1 MAVSAVVQSV
11 FNTILEQLAEEVGAL
26 LGTTVDLTDHR
37 MDVLNKEELFAIN
50 RGRSVLSTMVISG
63 DHTGDAFIISD
74 LKDSVILGGTLI
86 MLPKDQ
92 IEENCKM
99 RTFEGEAAD
108 AYGEVANIIAG
119 VYTSVFLD
127 MYPENMHFKRTT
139 VDDFIPTQLDP
150 QADQPFP
157 PGEYFHTSCAITLDE
172 YEMHR
177 LEVIIPAQLL
187 GLGSQPAEPQVAPE
201 PEPEQGQGQEQ
212 PQATAEPEEQP
223 TDADEEV
230 DEPAVEEPAE
240 EVKYVDC
247 PTADRALKASLT
259 QCAEE
264 VGSMLG
270 LELELENLTTR
281 YVSKEEYFSRPGK
294 KAIAAEML
302 VTGDSEGTGY
312 FITELKDAIYFG
324 GTMIMLP
331 EEEIENHTKSGE
343 LGEDLEDAFG
353 EVANIISGGL
363 VQNFDEMYPRK
374 FHLKKGD
381 LHLFTP
387 TKVKVEDPEPFPDDE
402 YYQVSATLNCEE
414 RDLGELSFLCPI
426 SVLHLAPRPAPTGGW
441 GEPEQAAQPEKKA
454 TAAPAAATEPA
465 EKAKPAAAPEEKPA
479 AIVIVGDDDA
489 QKNFFASS
497 LTAAEPAILQFSTG
511 DNFSEAR
518 QFSVLGAFL
527 IMNNVDE
534 QSFAHM
540 IKVRSEIPAQKPLI
554 VAGPQWTR
562 SDVIKAVRYGA
573 NDILLTPATEDEIR
587 EKVETNLKTSCQ

>member
-26 LGTTVDLTDHR
+26 LGTTVGLTDHR
-37 MDVLNKEELFAIN
+37 MEVLTKEELFAVN

-63 DHTGDAFIISD
+63 DHSGEAFIISD

-86 MLPKDQ
+86 MLPRDQ

-127 MYPENMHFKRTT
+127 MHPENMHFKRTT
-139 VDDFIPTQLDP
+139 VNDFVPTQLAP

-157 PGEYFHTSCAITLDE
+157 PGEYFHTSCAISLDD

-177 LEVIIPAQLL
+177 LEVIVPAQLL
-187 GLGSQPAEPQVAPE
+187 GLGSQPAEPKAAPE
-201 PEPEQGQGQEQ
+201 PEPQPEQEEPPAATAPEPQEQ
-212 PQATAEPEEQP
+212 EEDAPEADDTP
-223 TDADEEV
+223 T
-230 DEPAVEEPAE
+230 VEEPPQ

-247 PTADRALKASLT
+247 PTADRVLKASLT

-264 VGSMLG
+264 VGGMLG

-302 VTGDSEGTGY
+302 VSGDAEGTGY

-331 EEEIENHTKSGE
+331 EEEIENHIKSGE
-343 LGEDLEDAFG
+343 LGEELEDAFG

-374 FHLKKGD
+374 FHLKKGE

-387 TKVKVEDPEPFPDDE
+387 TKVKVEDPEPFPDDD
-402 YYQVSATLNCEE
+402 YYQVSATLSCEE

-426 SVLHLAPRPAPTGGW
+426 SVLHIAPRPAATSGW
-441 GEPEQAAQPEKKA
+441 GEAEETPQPEK
-454 TAAPAAATEPA
+454 
-465 EKAKPAAAPEEKPA
+465 KPAAAPAPEPEQKVEPPAAPKEKPA

-489 QKNFFASS
+489 QKSFFVAS
-497 LTAAEPAILQFSTG
+497 LNAAEPEILQFNTG

-518 QFSVLGAFL
+518 KFSVLGAFL
-527 IMNNVDE
+527 LMENVNE

-562 SDVIKAVRYGA
+562 SNVIKAVRYGA

>member
-1 MAVSAVVQSV
+1 VAVSAVVQSV

-177 LEVIIPAQLL
+177 LEVIVPAQLL
-187 GLGSQPAEPQVAPE
+187 GLGSQPAEPQAAPE
-201 PEPEQGQGQEQ
+201 PEPETEQEK

-374 FHLKKGD
+374 FHLKKGA

>member
-177 LEVIIPAQLL
+177 LEVIVPAQLL
-187 GLGSQPAEPQVAPE
+187 GLGSQPAEPQAAPE
-201 PEPEQGQGQEQ
+201 PEPETEQEK

-374 FHLKKGD
+374 FHLKKGA

-414 RDLGELSFLCPI
+414 RDLGELCFLCPI

>member
-26 LGTTVDLTDHR
+26 LGTTVGLTDHR
-37 MDVLNKEELFAIN
+37 MEVLTKEELFAVN

-63 DHTGDAFIISD
+63 DHSGEAFIISD

-86 MLPKDQ
+86 MLPRDQ

-139 VDDFIPTQLDP
+139 VNDFLPTQLDP

-157 PGEYFHTSCAITLDE
+157 PGEYFHTSCAISLDD

-177 LEVIIPAQLL
+177 LEVIVPAQLL
-187 GLGSQPAEPQVAPE
+187 GLGSQPAEPKAAPE
-201 PEPEQGQGQEQ
+201 PEPQPEQEEPPAATEPEQQEQ
-212 PQATAEPEEQP
+212 EEDAPEANDVP
-223 TDADEEV
+223 T
-230 DEPAVEEPAE
+230 VEEPPQ

-247 PTADRALKASLT
+247 PTADRVLKASLT

-264 VGSMLG
+264 VGGMLG

-302 VTGDSEGTGY
+302 VSGDAEGTGY

-331 EEEIENHTKSGE
+331 EEEIENHIKSGE

-374 FHLKKGD
+374 FHLKKGA

-387 TKVKVEDPEPFPDDE
+387 TKVKVEDPEPFPNDD
-402 YYQVSATLNCEE
+402 YYQVSATLSCEE
-414 RDLGELSFLCPI
+414 RDLGELSFLCPV
-426 SVLHLAPRPAPTGGW
+426 SVLHVAPRPAATSGW
-441 GEPEQAAQPEKKA
+441 GEAEETPQPEKKA
-454 TAAPAAATEPA
+454 AAAPAPEP
-465 EKAKPAAAPEEKPA
+465 EQKVEPPAASKEKPA

-489 QKNFFASS
+489 QKSFFVAS
-497 LTAAEPAILQFSTG
+497 LNAAEPEILQFNTG

-518 QFSVLGAFL
+518 KFSVLGAFL
-527 IMNNVDE
+527 LMENVDE

>member
-26 LGTTVDLTDHR
+26 LGTTVGLTDHR
-37 MDVLNKEELFAIN
+37 MEVLTKEELFAVN

-63 DHTGDAFIISD
+63 DHSGEAFIISD

-86 MLPKDQ
+86 MLPRDQ

-139 VDDFIPTQLDP
+139 VNDFLPTQLDP

-157 PGEYFHTSCAITLDE
+157 PGEYFHTSCAISLDD

-177 LEVIIPAQLL
+177 LEVIVPAQLL
-187 GLGSQPAEPQVAPE
+187 GLGSQPAEPKAAPE
-201 PEPEQGQGQEQ
+201 PEPQPEQEEPPAATEPEQQEQ
-212 PQATAEPEEQP
+212 EEDAPEANDVP
-223 TDADEEV
+223 T
-230 DEPAVEEPAE
+230 VEEPPQ

-247 PTADRALKASLT
+247 PTADRVLKASLT

-264 VGSMLG
+264 VGGMLG

-302 VTGDSEGTGY
+302 VSGDAEGTGY

-331 EEEIENHTKSGE
+331 EEEIENHIKSGE

-374 FHLKKGD
+374 FHLKKGA

-387 TKVKVEDPEPFPDDE
+387 TKVKVEDPEPFPDDD
-402 YYQVSATLNCEE
+402 YYQVSATLSCEE
-414 RDLGELSFLCPI
+414 RDLGELSFLCPV
-426 SVLHLAPRPAPTGGW
+426 SVLHVAPRPAATSGW
-441 GEPEQAAQPEKKA
+441 GEAEETPQPEKKA
-454 TAAPAAATEPA
+454 AAAPAPEP
-465 EKAKPAAAPEEKPA
+465 EQKVEPPAASKEKPA

-489 QKNFFASS
+489 QKSFFVAS
-497 LTAAEPAILQFSTG
+497 LNAAEPEILQFNTVTTSAKHA
-511 DNFSEAR
+511 NFPFSER
-518 QFSVLGAFL
+518 FYSWKTL
-527 IMNNVDE
+527 MN
-534 QSFAHM
+534 
-540 IKVRSEIPAQKPLI
+540 
-554 VAGPQWTR
+554 
-562 SDVIKAVRYGA
+562 KALP
-573 NDILLTPATEDEIR
+573 I
-587 EKVETNLKTSCQ
+587 